1 VLQSADCAEQLT
13 AMANRGDSM
22 GDQIFGREV
31 GQDLSIN
38 VVLAERLLV
47 LSQPQATQ
55 PDRDVY
61 GSIVLKNSREVVFDD
76 IMIQDAAPSSTDT
89 YNW

>member
-1 VLQSADCAEQLT
+1 
-13 AMANRGDSM
+13 MANRGDSM
-22 GDQIFGREV
+22 GDQILGREV

-38 VVLAERLLV
+38 VVLAERLLL

-55 PDRDVY
+55 P
-61 GSIVLKNSREVVFDD
+61 VFDD
-76 IMIQDAAPSSTDT
+76 IMIQGAAPSSTDT